1 MKIEMA
7 ANSGFCMGVRNAIL
21 KIVDELNSSDEKIY
35 VYGPLIHNPQ
45 TVEVLKNRGLI
56 TINSLNEIKNKQIAI
71 RTHGIPVDEN
81 RVIRNE
87 ASRTINLTCSRVAR
101 VQSYIKKYSSNGYF
115 TIIIGDRD
123 HAEVIGLKSY
133 ANAGV
138 HVVSEPDD
146 IMTLPEAEKYLVVS
160 QTTHE
165 RNQLDQIVC
174 LIRDKHLNV
183 EVIDTICDST
193 RLRQDDVRE
202 GIARGIDTLVVV
214 GGKNSANTT
223 RLAKIGIDNG
233 VKTFHIETDEEL
245 IADEFKNSKYVLVTA
260 GASTPGWIINNVLE
274 KLYIIN
280 NANSN
285 PVIKAVKKYFEFF
298 VRSNIISS
306 IASFLM
312 VLIAQKYAG
321 IEQNYT
327 YGIIAALFIY
337 VMYTVNNYLDREFLI
352 KSNSYKYKIYEKS
365 GLFMLIAAIISFIIS
380 IYLSFNISTT
390 LMYLFLVPYLLGIF
404 YSTPYF
410 KIFIKALGSEVI
422 KKIYNTKIVTGFGW
436 LVVLILL
443 PFFDHGVG
451 LITYI
456 SIGSIFFTFV
466 FLRQF
471 IIDMVAFQGDLILG
485 RDTLATSLGL
495 KFAVYIAYAISLSGI
510 VSFTGITIFEGK
522 YNYLVLVLCIVYYL
536 VLLKKIGKIDYLISL
551 RYEFLIDANYILM
564 ALLMLAL

>member
-133 ANAGV
+133 ASAGV

-165 RNQLDQIVC
+165 RNQFDQIVS

>member
-45 TVEVLKNRGLI
+45 TIEVLKNRGLI
-56 TINSLNEIKNKQIAI
+56 TINSLHEIKNRQIAI

-81 RVIRNE
+81 RIIKNE
-87 ASRTINLTCSRVAR
+87 SARTINLTCSRVAR
-101 VQSYIKKYSSNGYF
+101 VQSYIKKYSSEGYF
-115 TIIIGDRD
+115 TIIVGDRE

-133 ANAGV
+133 ASAGV
-138 HVVSEPDD
+138 HVVSEPED
-146 IMTLPEAEKYLVVS
+146 INDLPPAEKYLIVS

-165 RNQLDQIVC
+165 RNQFEQIVS
-174 LIRDKHLNV
+174 LIRKKSSNIH
-183 EVIDTICDST
+183 VIDTICDST

-223 RLAKIGIDNG
+223 RLAKIGTDNG
-233 VKTFHIETDEEL
+233 IKTFHIETDDEL
-245 IADEFKNSKYVLVTA
+245 NPDEFKNSRYVLVTA

-274 KLYIIN
+274 KLYMIKN
-280 NANSN
+280 SNSN
-285 PVIKAVKKYFEFF
+285 PVVKLLKRYFEFF

-306 IASFLM
+306 IASFIM

-321 IEQNYT
+321 LPIDYK
-327 YGIIAALFIY
+327 YGTIAALFIY

-352 KSNSYKYKIYEKS
+352 KSNSYKYKIYEKF
-365 GLFMLIAAIISFIIS
+365 GLYMLIAAIISFFVSVYLCYTIS
-380 IYLSFNISTT
+380 LT
-390 LMYLFLVPYLLGIF
+390 LMYLFLVPYLLGVF

-410 KIFIKALGSEVI
+410 KFFVKALHSEFI

-443 PFFDHGVG
+443 PYYGTDVPIMTF
-451 LITYI
+451 I
-456 SIGSIFFTFV
+456 STASLFFTFV

-471 IIDMVAFQGDLILG
+471 IIDLVAFQGDLILG
-485 RDTLATSLGL
+485 RDTLATSLGVKYAL
-495 KFAVYIAYAISLSGI
+495 YIAYAISLAGTLAFAGI
-510 VSFTGITIFEGK
+510 SIYTGK
-522 YNYLVLVLCIVYYL
+522 YLFLPFILCIVYYL
-536 VLLKKIGKIDYLISL
+536 VLLKKIGRIDYLISL
-551 RYEFLIDANYILM
+551 RYEFFIDANYIILG
-564 ALLMLAL
+564 LLMLFV

>member
-1 MKIEMA
+1 MA

-56 TINSLNEIKNKQIAI
+56 TIKSLDDIKNKQIAI

-81 RVIRNE
+81 RIIRND
-87 ASRTINLTCSRVAR
+87 AARTINLTCSRVAR
-101 VQSYIKKYSSNGYF
+101 VQSYIKKYSSNGFF

-133 ANAGV
+133 AVSGV
-138 HVVSEPDD
+138 YVVSEPGD
-146 IMTLPEAEKYLVVS
+146 IKNLPMADKYLIVS

-165 RNQLDQIVC
+165 RNQFDQIVN
-174 LIRDKHLNV
+174 LIRKHHKNI

-223 RLAKIGIDNG
+223 RLAKIGTDNG
-233 VKTFHIETDEEL
+233 IKTFHIETDDEL
-245 IADEFKNSKYVLVTA
+245 KAEEFKNSKYVLVTA

-285 PVIKAVKKYFEFF
+285 PLIKAIKKYFEFL

-321 IEQNYT
+321 IGIDYT
-327 YGIIAALFIY
+327 YGLIAALFIY
-337 VMYTVNNYLDREFLI
+337 VMYTVNNYFDREFLI

-365 GLFMLIAAIISFIIS
+365 GLFMLIAAIIAFFIS
-380 IYLSFNISTT
+380 IYLSFTISPV
-390 LMYLFLVPYLLGIF
+390 LMFVFLIPYILGIF

-410 KIFIKALGSEVI
+410 KLFIKSLKSEII

-443 PFFDHGVG
+443 PYYDKGIDI
-451 LITYI
+451 ITYI
-456 SIGSIFFTFV
+456 SMGSLFFTFV

-471 IIDMVAFQGDLILG
+471 IIDLVAFQGDLILG
-485 RDTLATSLGL
+485 RDTLATSLGV
-495 KFAVYIAYAISLSGI
+495 KFAVNTAYTLSIIGILVFTVITLISEKFS
-510 VSFTGITIFEGK
+510 
-522 YNYLVLVLCIVYYL
+522 YLPLLICLIYYL
-536 VLLKKIGKIDYLISL
+536 VLIKKIGKTDYLISL
-551 RYEFLIDANYILM
+551 RYEFLIDGNYILLG
-564 ALLMLAL
+564 LLMLIL

>member
-45 TVEVLKNRGLI
+45 TIEVLKNRGLI
-56 TINSLNEIKNKQIAI
+56 TINSLHEIKNRQIAI

-81 RVIRNE
+81 RIIKNE

-101 VQSYIKKYSSNGYF
+101 VQSYIKKYSSEGYF

-133 ANAGV
+133 ASAGV

-146 IMTLPEAEKYLVVS
+146 IKNLPAAEKYLIVS

-165 RNQLDQIVC
+165 RTQFEQIVN
-174 LIRDKHLNV
+174 LIRKKNKNIH
-183 EVIDTICDST
+183 VIDTICDST
-193 RLRQDDVRE
+193 RLRQDDVRD

-223 RLAKIGIDNG
+223 RLAKIGTDNG
-233 VKTFHIETDEEL
+233 IRTFHIETDEEL
-245 IADEFKNSKYVLVTA
+245 NPDEFKNSRYVLVTA

-274 KLYIIN
+274 KLYMIKN
-280 NANSN
+280 SNSN
-285 PVIKAVKKYFEFF
+285 PVIKLLKRYFEFF

-321 IEQNYT
+321 ISIDYK

-352 KSNSYKYKIYEKS
+352 KSNSYKYKIYEKY
-365 GLFMLIAAIISFIIS
+365 GLYMLIAAIFAFFISVYLCYTIS
-380 IYLSFNISTT
+380 LP
-390 LMYLFLVPYLLGIF
+390 LMYLFLIPYLLGVF

-410 KIFIKALGSEVI
+410 KFFVKALGSELL

-443 PFFDHGVG
+443 PYYGKGVPCM
-451 LITYI
+451 TFI
-456 SIGSIFFTFV
+456 STASLFFTFV

-471 IIDMVAFQGDLILG
+471 IIDLVAFQGDLILG
-485 RDTLATSLGL
+485 RDTLATSLGVKYAL
-495 KFAVYIAYAISLSGI
+495 YITYAISLI
-510 VSFTGITIFEGK
+510 CTLTFAVITIYTGK
-522 YNYLVLVLCIVYYL
+522 YLFLPFILCVVYYH
-536 VLLKKIGKIDYLISL
+536 VLLKKIGRIDYLISL
-551 RYEFLIDANYILM
+551 RYEFLIDANYILLV
-564 ALLMLAL
+564 LLMFFI

>member
-165 RNQLDQIVC
+165 RNQFDQIVC

>member
-45 TVEVLKNRGLI
+45 TIDVLKNRGLI
-56 TINSLNEIKNKQIAI
+56 TINSLHEIKNKQIAI
-71 RTHGIPVDEN
+71 RTHGIPLEEN
-81 RVIRNE
+81 RIIRKE

-101 VQSYIKKYSSNGYF
+101 VQSYIKKYSSEGYF
-115 TIIIGDRD
+115 TIIVGDRD

-133 ANAGV
+133 ATAGV
-138 HVVSEPDD
+138 HVVSGPGD
-146 IMTLPEAEKYLVVS
+146 IETLPAAEKYLIVS

-165 RNQLDQIVC
+165 RNQFEQIVN
-174 LIRDKHLNV
+174 LIREKYQNV
-183 EVIDTICDST
+183 NVIDTICDST
-193 RLRQDDVRE
+193 RLRQDDVRA

-223 RLAKIGIDNG
+223 RLAKIGTDNG
-233 VKTFHIETDEEL
+233 IKTFHVETDEEL
-245 IADEFKNSKYVLVTA
+245 NAGEFKNSRHVLVTA

-274 KLYIIN
+274 KLYMIKN
-280 NANSN
+280 SNSN
-285 PVIKAVKKYFEFF
+285 PVIKVLKRYFEFF

-321 IEQNYT
+321 IEQNYK

-365 GLFMLIAAIISFIIS
+365 GLFMLIAAIISFFVS
-380 IYLSFNISTT
+380 IYLSYTISMIM
-390 LMYLFLVPYLLGIF
+390 MYLFLIPYLLGIF

-410 KIFIKALGSEVI
+410 KLFIKALGSEVI
-422 KKIYNTKIVTGFGW
+422 KKVYNTKIVTGFGW
-436 LVVLILL
+436 LVVLILI
-443 PFFDHGVG
+443 PYFNKDIP
-451 LITYI
+451 LITYV
-456 SIGSIFFTFV
+456 SVGSLFFTFI

-471 IIDMVAFQGDLILG
+471 IIDLVAFQGDLILG
-485 RDTLATSLGL
+485 RDTLATSLGV
-495 KFAVYIAYAISLSGI
+495 KYAVYIAYAISLAGI
-510 VSFTGITIFEGK
+510 VTFTAVTLFTER
-522 YNYLVLVLCIVYYL
+522 YTFLPLVLCVFYYL

-564 ALLMLAL
+564 ALLMLII